1 MDQVLT
7 HKECKWVSVTTG
19 DTVYGTEVVN
29 RVLTAHAKQSQESP
43 QIQVD
48 LLLAPFDSKMFAD
61 IGAVVIL
68 FRVK

>member
-29 RVLTAHAKQSQESP
+29 RVLTASVKQQPQERSQV
-43 QIQVD
+43 QVD
-48 LLLAPFDSKMFAD
+48 LLLAPLDSKMFAD
-61 IGAVVIL
+61 KGAL
-68 FRVK
+68 AY